1 MATKDALTARLEDL
15 RDLRRLMWAT
25 VVASAGGT
33 AGLLV
38 GELTAIRL
46 FFAMMGTLIVVAGI
60 ISIRYWQRQIRETVN
75 QLEEV

>member
-15 RDLRRLMWAT
+15 RDLRRLTWAT